1 MKLEGTHELDAPR
14 ERVYQCLVNPE
25 VLQRCIPGC
34 ERLEKTGE
42 NTFAATIRAGVGSI
56 KGVFNGTARL
66 EDLREPEHLRI
77 VVDGKGAPGFSKVR
91 AIWTSSRKKRH
102 QVNYAGDVQVGGTIA
117 SVGQRMIQ
125 GTAKMMAAQFFTSL
139 GAEAKTAVG
148 EPPPQ
153 HGFFRTALRWFSGW
167 LKRFFKR
174 AHCHIKNLSNTFC
187 NFVPIG
193 T

>member
-1 MKLEGTHELDAPR
+1 MKLEGTHELDATR

-34 ERLEKTGE
+34 EKLEQTAE

-77 VVDGKGAPGFSKVR
+77 VVDGKGQPGFLKGSGDLDLKQSDNGTTVSYS
-91 AIWTSSRKKRH
+91 A
-102 QVNYAGDVQVGGTIA
+102 DVQVGGTIA

-139 GAEAKTAVG
+139 AAEAKTAVG

-153 HGFFRTALRWFSGW
+153 HGFFRTALRWASGW
-167 LKRFFKR
+167 LKKLFKPR
-174 AHCHIKNLSNTFC
+174 K
-187 NFVPIG
+187 G
-193 T
+193 TKST